1 MEPFVEIGN
10 DWKPSTI
17 FTKSSKLDTWLD
29 SEYVTVYETSC
40 RVKFRRCKTL
50 FFLFGFHTSEF
61 LLNSTFNLVF
71 ILITPLMLICGY
83 LSFQMIKHIEEK
95 EKSNKKKGKIIL
107 EWSLTLKGQPHKMV
121 KLTQTIHR
129 LCVWWFFRVGA

>member
-1 MEPFVEIGN
+1 MY
-10 DWKPSTI
+10 KTA
-17 FTKSSKLDTWLD
+17 
-29 SEYVTVYETSC
+29 C
-40 RVKFRRCKTL
+40 RVKFKRCKTH
-50 FFLFGFHTSEF
+50 FSPFGFHISEF

-107 EWSLTLKGQPHKMV
+107 E
-121 KLTQTIHR
+121 
-129 LCVWWFFRVGA
+129 